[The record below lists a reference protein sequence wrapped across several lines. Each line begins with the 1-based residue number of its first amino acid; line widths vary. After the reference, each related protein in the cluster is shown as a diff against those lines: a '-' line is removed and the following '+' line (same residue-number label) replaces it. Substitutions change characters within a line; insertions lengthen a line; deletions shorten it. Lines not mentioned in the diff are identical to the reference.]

1 MRAHYIRNMV
11 ALWEGHPKLA
21 MLIDS
26 VPEERLP
33 PLVATRDGNWTVR
46 VPVVGADGGE
56 AAGGTGGTGGV
67 LLHSAY
73 RPIEEAARWVDAA
86 GGLAEKYV
94 VIVSGFALGYHVRA
108 LWEKLGDEALLI
120 VAEPNVPLL
129 AQALR
134 LADYSDIFRSRCFF
148 LFTTLDRGDL
158 VERLEPRAALML
170 SGTQLL
176 QHDPSMR
183 VQSGF
188 HNAFGKLVTDFVY
201 YTRTSYY
208 TLMLNNVTTC
218 RNIANNLGRYV
229 TTPALDA
236 LHNSY
241 TGVPAILVAAGPS
254 LAKNVQLLKEVRDGK
269 RRAVIIAVQTMLKP
283 LLALGIEPDFVTS
296 LDYNPISTQFFENL
310 GQAGSTGRVHLV
322 AEAKANWQVLDVFTR
337 QGGEGGVESEGKND
351 SGGEVALSE
360 GTMSLAANEFADK
373 LLRDAEAGL
382 AAVRMGVKAGATVAH
397 LSFYLAE
404 FLGCDPIILVG
415 QDLGFVNGLYYK
427 PGTAIHETWAAEL
440 GRFNTLETKEWER
453 ISRSKALLRK
463 IPDIH
468 GQPMY
473 TEEQF
478 FVYLQQFE
486 RDFAAS
492 RCRVIDATEGG
503 ARKQHVTLRTL
514 REALDEFCQNSPSA
528 GSADARISDR
538 WKHWACDRPGRLQAA
553 HDALARRRAEC
564 AALKATC
571 VATVPLLEEM
581 ITCQQDEARMGE
593 LFVEVDR
600 LRSKVGQDQVIFE
613 IVCNLNT
620 IGELRRFQHD
630 LSVKAAQKDTLERQ
644 KRQLLRDIDY
654 VKNLNIGCD
663 RLLEILAEAS
673 GRLERQLESVRQG
686 APWPVEMAGAGVAS
700 SHGAAGKGNSS
711 A

>member
-1 MRAHYIRNMV
+1 
-11 ALWEGHPKLA
+11 
-21 MLIDS
+21 
-26 VPEERLP
+26 
-33 PLVATRDGNWTVR
+33 
-46 VPVVGADGGE
+46 
-56 AAGGTGGTGGV
+56 
-67 LLHSAY
+67 
-73 RPIEEAARWVDAA
+73 
-86 GGLAEKYV
+86 
-94 VIVSGFALGYHVRA
+94 
-108 LWEKLGDEALLI
+108 
-120 VAEPNVPLL
+120 
-129 AQALR
+129 
-134 LADYSDIFRSRCFF
+134 
-148 LFTTLDRGDL
+148 
-158 VERLEPRAALML
+158 
-170 SGTQLL
+170 
-176 QHDPSMR
+176 
-183 VQSGF
+183 
-188 HNAFGKLVTDFVY
+188 
-201 YTRTSYY
+201 
-208 TLMLNNVTTC
+208 
-218 RNIANNLGRYV
+218 
-229 TTPALDA
+229 
-236 LHNSY
+236 
-241 TGVPAILVAAGPS
+241 PAILVAAGPS
-254 LAKNVQLLKEVRDGK
+254 LAKNVHLLKEIREGK

-283 LLALGIEPDFVTS
+283 LLAMGIEPDFVTS

-310 GQAGSTGRVHLV
+310 GQAGSAGRVHLV
-322 AEAKANWQVLDVFTR
+322 AEAKANWHVLDVFTR
-337 QGGEGGVESEGKND
+337 HGGPAGETPALRPPRNAGVPPAVD
-351 SGGEVALSE
+351 STVTPLIPNEHPEIIPPSFHRE

-382 AAVRMGVKAGATVAH
+382 AQGRMGVKAGATVAH

-503 ARKQHVTLRTL
+503 ARKQHVTLMTL
-514 REALDEFCQNSPSA
+514 RAALDQFCQMASEA
-528 GSADARISDR
+528 GAAELEGGKTSDR
-538 WKHWACDRPGRLQAA
+538 WKHWGCDRPVRLQAA
-553 HDALARRRAEC
+553 LEALARRRAEC
-564 AALKATC
+564 AALKETC
-571 VATVPLLEEM
+571 LATVPLLDEM
-581 ITCQQDEARMGE
+581 IASQENEARMGE
-593 LFVEVDR
+593 LFVAVDR

-630 LSVKAAQKDTLERQ
+630 LSVKAAEKDSLERQ

-663 RLLEILAEAS
+663 RLLEILAEAIK
-673 GRLERQLESVRQG
+673 RLERQLETVRQG
-686 APWPVEMAGAGVAS
+686 APWPVEMAGGS
-700 SHGAAGKGNSS
+700 GARTATKGNQP